1 MQNDD
6 EEISNETPSPAD
18 EPSVADSNAPKTW
31 EKGGPSPNP
40 KGRTKQPKTSAEVR
54 AIAREHTV
62 GAIETLVK
70 VHKNP
75 KAPFPARVAAA
86 EAILSRGWGRPSGD
100 FEGGEALV
108 IKVVKFA
115 EQQLEDTEIKT
126 IEHIPNADDQSPV

>member
-1 MQNDD
+1 VAPALILKDAQN
-6 EEISNETPSPAD
+6 NQRSPQK
-18 EPSVADSNAPKTW
+18 S
-31 EKGGPSPNP
+31 GP
-40 KGRTKQPKTSAEVR
+40 
-54 AIAREHTV
+54 HTV